1 MVEGD
6 FETAVDKDGVKERTR
21 TIVGKGGH
29 KQRVTERVQVK
40 TEITRTLKRVAER
53 KNLPKFGEAKVSNQN
68 VTSISPQ
75 YIEIEH
81 PDAQL
86 QEQTTDNGLSGT
98 LSSFIRMSEQRA
110 LEREHG
116 LSHVPAEG
124 ESGEGPVGVDPK
136 DPSRDANGKYIPPGA
151 RAGGGPGIAMG
162 GSSEGAECTIRVS
175 NLTKN
180 VCEEDLRELFGRFGR
195 IARCSLPRMEKK
207 VDDPDNPG
215 YTITIKEVR
224 GFAYISFYVRNEA
237 EAAMGALQG
246 HGYDHLILRLE
257 WANPQAPRPDGGG
270 GGGREAPRF
279 RSGYGE
285 KLAQDSTLK
294 VSYASNLTENR

>member
-1 MVEGD
+1 
-6 FETAVDKDGVKERTR
+6 
-21 TIVGKGGH
+21 
-29 KQRVTERVQVK
+29 
-40 TEITRTLKRVAER
+40 
-53 KNLPKFGEAKVSNQN
+53 
-68 VTSISPQ
+68 
-75 YIEIEH
+75 
-81 PDAQL
+81 
-86 QEQTTDNGLSGT
+86 
-98 LSSFIRMSEQRA
+98 
-110 LEREHG
+110 
-116 LSHVPAEG
+116 
-124 ESGEGPVGVDPK
+124 
-136 DPSRDANGKYIPPGA
+136 
-151 RAGGGPGIAMG
+151 
-162 GSSEGAECTIRVS
+162 
-175 NLTKN
+175 
-180 VCEEDLRELFGRFGR
+180 
-195 IARCSLPRMEKK
+195 MEKK

-270 GGGREAPRF
+270 RESPRF